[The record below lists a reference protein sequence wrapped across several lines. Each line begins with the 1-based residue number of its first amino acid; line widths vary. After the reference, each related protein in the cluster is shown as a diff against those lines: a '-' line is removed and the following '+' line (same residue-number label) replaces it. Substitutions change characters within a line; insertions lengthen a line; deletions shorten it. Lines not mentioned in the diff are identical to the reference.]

1 MKTAVSIPDDVFEAA
16 DELARREGRT
26 RSDVYAAALRK
37 YVADH
42 HQAEITEALDRVA
55 AVIGDEPDLWVDATS
70 SAIFRA
76 VEW

>member
-16 DELARREGRT
+16 DRLARREGRT
-26 RSDVYAAALRK
+26 RSDVYATALRR

-55 AVIGDEPDLWVDATS
+55 EAIGDEPDPWVDATS